1 MIIDRKNK
9 EKKKEKKKMKMMIIR
24 EKLEKTA
31 KKKLKFH
38 GEELLGPQ
46 IILGRKLIGPQ
57 VRLRIT
63 PIA

>member
-1 MIIDRKNK
+1 
-9 EKKKEKKKMKMMIIR
+9 MMIIR

-31 KKKLKFH
+31 KKKWKFH

-46 IILGRKLIGPQ
+46 GN
-57 VRLRIT
+57 LRVT

>member
-1 MIIDRKNK
+1 
-9 EKKKEKKKMKMMIIR
+9 MKMMIIR

-31 KKKLKFH
+31 KKKKWKFH

-57 VRLRIT
+57 ARLRIT
-63 PIA
+63 PIE

>member
-1 MIIDRKNK
+1 
-9 EKKKEKKKMKMMIIR
+9 MKMMIIR

-31 KKKLKFH
+31 KKKKKWKFH

-57 VRLRIT
+57 ARLRIT